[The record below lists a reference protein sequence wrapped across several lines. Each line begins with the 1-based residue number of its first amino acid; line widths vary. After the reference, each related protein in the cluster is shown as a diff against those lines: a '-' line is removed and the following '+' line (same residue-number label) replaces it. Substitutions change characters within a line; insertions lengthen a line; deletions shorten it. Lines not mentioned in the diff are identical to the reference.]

1 MDNYTKNCPGCGRE
15 IDLYTLVC
23 PHCGQMFAVHYSD
36 DRALYIQDNT
46 SYYFRKFNMMNS
58 SGSLNSWNWCAFLF
72 CEAWLIYRKMYKE
85 AIIITEL
92 SLALTAFTLMF
103 SLPAI
108 VTSLFTAAISIFV
121 GLRGNSMYMHHVDK
135 LVTNGT
141 AMPPYEKELYAQKA
155 GGTSW
160 LNVIV
165 LALATAALD
174 TVITNIFM

>member
-1 MDNYTKNCPGCGRE
+1 
-15 IDLYTLVC
+15 
-23 PHCGQMFAVHYSD
+23 
-36 DRALYIQDNT
+36 
-46 SYYFRKFNMMNS
+46 
-58 SGSLNSWNWCAFLF
+58 
-72 CEAWLIYRKMYKE
+72 
-85 AIIITEL
+85 
-92 SLALTAFTLMF
+92 
-103 SLPAI
+103 
-108 VTSLFTAAISIFV
+108 
-121 GLRGNSMYMHHVDK
+121 MHHVDK